1 MSVKRALI
9 ILWVKHEPPKVIRK
23 KPIFIGLPPS
33 VVPFARPLKRPTS
46 KGLFAGAFS
55 KNLAISSSL
64 RLASRIVPH
73 QPAPSHR
80 LKKRMRKGQSARTL
94 VTSSDQLPNRHPVHA
109 TIRFPKNSEI
119 YSALRGSFAFRREA
133 PVKRGCV
140 VGPGGL
146 EPPTRPL

>member
-1 MSVKRALI
+1 MSIKRALI
-9 ILWVKHEPPKVIRK
+9 ILWVRHEPPKVIRK

-33 VVPFARPLKRPTS
+33 VVPFASPLKRPTS

-73 QPAPSHR
+73 QPAPSQ
-80 LKKRMRKGQSARTL
+80 RMRKGQSARSL

-133 PVKRGCV
+133 PG
-140 VGPGGL
+140 
-146 EPPTRPL
+146 